1 MPNWCNNT
9 VTFVGEKEDIQK
21 FAAFL
26 EEKECKNWFDYFQP
40 CPKELYESEEWYGW
54 CVENWGTKW
63 NCDAEDYSVNEDGTE
78 LSFWFDSAWGPPV
91 GLYYFIESNT
101 DLQVK
106 AFYHEEGMQFVGQFV
121 DGDDEY
127 YEYSDLNSLDDIP
140 ETIVEH
146 WALRDILE
154 ERENDD
160 ME

>member
-63 NCDAEDYSVNEDGTE
+63 NCDAEDYQVNEDNTE

-91 GLYYFIESNT
+91 GLYYFIEANT

-106 AFYHEEGMQFVGQFV
+106 AFYHEEGMQFTGQFV

-154 ERENDD
+154 EREND
-160 ME
+160 ELE